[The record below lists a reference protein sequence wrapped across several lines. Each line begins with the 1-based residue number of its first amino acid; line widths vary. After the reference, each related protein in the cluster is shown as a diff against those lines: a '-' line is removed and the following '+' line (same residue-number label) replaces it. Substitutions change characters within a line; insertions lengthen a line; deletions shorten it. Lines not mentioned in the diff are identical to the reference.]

1 MSGKSRY
8 GGFGSVSRQYATD
21 TAAEET
27 RSAAATTAGATI
39 LAVVPATAQRHDPRF
54 PFCME
59 RLRSGR
65 SSTIDCRFTSMDQCR
80 MTASGLRARC
90 FPNPNWRGSR

>member
-1 MSGKSRY
+1 MRMLASIVLAS
-8 GGFGSVSRQYATD
+8 
-21 TAAEET
+21 
-27 RSAAATTAGATI
+27 ATI
-39 LAVVPATAQRHDPRF
+39 LSVAPATAQRHDPRF
-54 PFCME
+54 PFCIE

-90 FPNPNWRGSR
+90 FANPFWRGSRGSRRR

>member
-1 MSGKSRY
+1 MRMLVY
-8 GGFGSVSRQYATD
+8 IVL
-21 TAAEET
+21 
-27 RSAAATTAGATI
+27 AGATI

-65 SSTIDCRFTSMDQCR
+65 SSTIDCRFTSIDQCR